1 MSIICKT
8 NPNLNPMP
16 IDLNSTHGYLTFY
29 RKFRR
34 SFGCRGDLSPSWGS
48 YCWWMGLGWLPEW
61 PSHHPWSSGHPSPSW
76 GSYWLGWLLG
86 WSVAVVGVLLLVDR
100 RLRWLLGWPFEP
112 SMVIR
117 PHPSWGSYCWSNS
130 HWPCSSYC
138 SSSRTRDLRTRNQP
152 RSSRTAVGTELS

>member
-16 IDLNSTHGYLTFY
+16 IDLNSTHGYLTFD

-34 SFGCRGDLSPSWGS
+34 SFGCRGGLSPSWGS
-48 YCWWMGLGWLPEW
+48 YCWWTGLGWLPEW

-100 RLRWLLGWPFEP
+100 RLRWLLGWPLDHPWLSGPTRRGGPTAGRTPTGRVPHTAHHREHVTFEQGTNL
-112 SMVIR
+112 
-117 PHPSWGSYCWSNS
+117 GSLAPQS
-130 HWPCSSYC
+130 
-138 SSSRTRDLRTRNQP
+138 
-152 RSSRTAVGTELS
+152 ELN